1 MRMKPAAFNLA
12 RGSWAEAMTL
22 NSSSV
27 SGGTCCLGPMW
38 TSFKIASRSMNTA
51 LFIVAKKQIPGLTP
65 RIEQKS
71 SSSLKNNAFQHEFG
85 SQLCEKTRRYSGEAS
100 LHAGRAAVAEKICSV
115 QAVALAKIAKTMGW
129 NWKTN
134 GRARTTTTRL

>member
-1 MRMKPAAFNLA
+1 MRMKPAALSLA

-27 SGGTCCLGPMW
+27 SGGTCCLGPMR

-71 SSSLKNNAFQHEFG
+71 SSSLKNNAFQHEVG
-85 SQLCEKTRRYSGEAS
+85 SQLCEKPADTHRGPHRARARQRPRR
-100 LHAGRAAVAEKICSV
+100 KF
-115 QAVALAKIAKTMGW
+115 
-129 NWKTN
+129 
-134 GRARTTTTRL
+134 GRARRLLCRKTQEKQ